1 MDLQAK
7 ILLLEEEIS
16 YLKKLLD
23 DNRIKYAFREMPP
36 TPKHNDTRI
45 IEFPEITPD
54 YAKFFY
60 SMFKGRKDVFSHRV
74 KLKNGN
80 TAYIPE
86 CANRW
91 KPGICPKS
99 SRTKIKCSDCNNKAY
114 VPLSQR
120 ELIKHLQGLR
130 EDCGDVIGIYPLLPD
145 NTCNFIVYDFDNHDD
160 SETLD
165 WQSEVNSVRMI
176 CEKNGVDAL
185 VERSRSGKGAHIWIF
200 FSEPVTASVA
210 RKFGAALITKG
221 MESVSLKNFNSYD
234 RMMPM
239 QDSLDEGKLG
249 NLIALP
255 LQGRA
260 LKEGNSAF
268 VDNNWEAYP
277 DQWGKLKE
285 IKKISKNFITSK
297 IEEWCPNGQYQGIL
311 QSNTSDDSLP
321 WEHSAN
327 TLSQDD
333 ANGIVH
339 IILSNGI
346 YIDKTN
352 IRTRLQ
358 NRIRRLA
365 AYSNPEFYKNLHIGF
380 STKGIPSIVYCGY
393 DTDNYIVIPR
403 GCLDSLCEML
413 NSALIPFEIDDKR
426 HQGNH
431 IDVSFKGN
439 LYPEQ
444 TNAVNEISSYDTGVL
459 SAATAFGK
467 TVVGAYLISKIKVN
481 ALVLVRNT
489 EILRNWI
496 DDLGKF
502 LQINEELPTYKTT
515 TGRIRKRKSLIG
527 TISSGKNTL
536 TGIVDIAMITSL
548 GKGEDLLP
556 DVKNYGMVI
565 VDECHHAAA
574 ATDEDVLRTITAK
587 YVYGMTATP
596 KRDDGQTRKIFMQLG
611 PIRFRYTAKD
621 RAQKQGIGHFV
632 YPRFTRLVNLET
644 EQQHIS
650 ELYKLVIG
658 SEIRNSQIV
667 KDVRH
672 CISLGRTP
680 LVITKQKGHASIL
693 YNLLQDSSSH
703 IFLLQGGRSSKE
715 RDKLRQEMNA
725 VPDTESIILV
735 AIDKYIGEGFNYPR
749 LDTLFI
755 TMPMAWEG
763 NIEQYAGRLNRDY
776 EGKKDVIIYDYIDY
790 HIRKFSNMYAKR
802 LCAYKK
808 IGFEICSEVKDR
820 QMITQSLFDW
830 QSYASIYQKDLE
842 SATSEIII
850 SGPAISNAKSWALIT
865 LNMRLSET
873 GVRIIVSTLSP
884 GSFED
889 GKHQAEV
896 VQALRE
902 SGITVITTSNR
913 HERFAVIDKNIVWY
927 GSINLLS
934 IEKHEDS
941 LMRIESKEI
950 AAELLEAIVHKT

>member
-1 MDLQAK
+1 MDPQSK
-7 ILLLEEEIS
+7 IRLLEEEIS

-23 DNRIKYAFREMPP
+23 NNGIKYDFREMPP
-36 TPKHNDTRI
+36 ISKHNDTQI
-45 IEFPEITPD
+45 IEFPEITPE
-54 YAKFFY
+54 YSKFFY

-74 KLKNGN
+74 QLKNGT

-91 KPGICPKS
+91 KSGICPKAS
-99 SRTKIKCSDCNNKAY
+99 GTKIKCSDCNNKAY

-120 ELIKHLQGLR
+120 ELMKHLQGLR

-160 SETLD
+160 LETLD
-165 WQSEVNSVRMI
+165 WQSEVNSMRMI
-176 CEKNGVDAL
+176 CEKNCVDAL

-200 FSEPVTASVA
+200 FSESVTASVA
-210 RKFGAALITKG
+210 RKFGSALITKG
-221 MESVSLKNFNSYD
+221 MESVSLKSFNSYD

-239 QDSLDEGKLG
+239 QDSLDERKLG

-260 LKEGNSAF
+260 LKDGNSAF
-268 VDNNWEAYP
+268 VDNNWNAYQ
-277 DQWGKLKE
+277 DQWAKLKE
-285 IKKISKNFITSK
+285 IKKLSKNFITSK
-297 IEEWCPNGQYQGIL
+297 IEEWCPNGQCQGIL
-311 QSNTSDDSLP
+311 QSSTSDETLP
-321 WEHSAN
+321 WEQQAN

-346 YIDKTN
+346 YIDKSN
-352 IRTRLQ
+352 IQPRLQ

-365 AYSNPEFYKNLHIGF
+365 AYPNPEFYKNLHIGF
-380 STKGIPSIVYCGY
+380 STKGTPSIVYCGY
-393 DTDNYIVIPR
+393 DTDKYIIIPR

-413 NSALIPFEIDDKR
+413 NSALIPFEIDNKR
-426 HQGNH
+426 HQGAP

-444 TNAVNEISSYDTGVL
+444 ANAVNAISSYDTGVL

-481 ALVLVRNT
+481 TLVLVRNT
-489 EILRNWI
+489 EILKNWI

-502 LQINEELPTYKTT
+502 LQVNEELPTYKTA
-515 TGRIRKRKSLIG
+515 TGRTRKRKSLIG
-527 TISSGKNTL
+527 IISSGKNTL

-548 GKGEDLLP
+548 RKGEDILP

-574 ATDEDVLRTITAK
+574 ATDEDILRAVTAK
-587 YVYGMTATP
+587 HVYGMTATP
-596 KRDDGQTRKIFMQLG
+596 KRDDGQARKIFMQLG

-621 RAQKQGIGHFV
+621 RAIKQGIGHFV

-658 SEIRNSQIV
+658 SEHRNSQIV
-667 KDVRH
+667 RDVRH
-672 CISLGRTP
+672 CVSFGRTP
-680 LVITKQKGHASIL
+680 LVITKQKEHASAL
-693 YNLLQDSSSH
+693 CKMLQGIANH
-703 IFLLQGGRSSKE
+703 IFLLQGGRSSRE
-715 RDKLRQEMNA
+715 RDILRKELIA
-725 VPDTESIILV
+725 VPNNESVILV

-755 TMPMAWEG
+755 TMPIAWEG

-776 EGKKDVIIYDYIDY
+776 EGKKDVIIYDYVDY
-790 HIRKFSNMYAKR
+790 HIRQFSNMYAKR

-808 IGFEICSEVKDR
+808 IGFEICSEVKDK
-820 QMITQSLFDW
+820 QTVTQSLFDW
-830 QSYASIYQKDLE
+830 QNYVGIYQKDLE

-850 SGPAISNAKSWALIT
+850 SGPTISNAKSWALIT
-865 LNMRLSET
+865 LSMRLSET
-873 GVRIIVSTLSP
+873 GVKIIVSTLSP
-884 GSFED
+884 ESFENRT
-889 GKHQAEV
+889 HQAEV

-934 IEKHEDS
+934 KEKPEES
-941 LMRIESKEI
+941 LMRIESREI
-950 AAELLEAIVHKT
+950 AAELLETISSSF